1 MKTTYLI
8 NQVQPDGSTRLSA
21 VSADEWRSAIR
32 ENEGLSPERQRY
44 FIRDYIADGNEM
56 DCMVIEVSASEYIQW
71 DKDRSAARRNREAGK
86 NFHVSS
92 LDAPLAGMDR
102 TMARLEQ
109 LPDQTQLESMVCD
122 SVLMEEL
129 KEALAAW
136 RPWATDLLKLYLNG
150 QKRACTEVLSRKYGV
165 SPQVIRK
172 YKRQFEE
179 FVKKFLGGVSL

>member
-32 ENEGLSPERQRY
+32 ENEGLPPERQRY
-44 FIRDYIADGNEM
+44 FIRDYIADKNDM

-86 NFHVSS
+86 NFRVSS
-92 LDAPLAGMDR
+92 LDAPFAGMDR

-136 RPWATDLLKLYLNG
+136 RPWATDLLELYLNG

-179 FVKKFLGGVSL
+179 FVKNFLGGVSF

>member
-1 MKTTYLI
+1 
-8 NQVQPDGSTRLSA
+8 
-21 VSADEWRSAIR
+21 
-32 ENEGLSPERQRY
+32 
-44 FIRDYIADGNEM
+44 
-56 DCMVIEVSASEYIQW
+56 
-71 DKDRSAARRNREAGK
+71 
-86 NFHVSS
+86 
-92 LDAPLAGMDR
+92 
-102 TMARLEQ
+102 MARLEQ

-136 RPWATDLLKLYLNG
+136 RPWATDLLELYLNG